1 MRTMNVDPQILEYV
15 ARWREVSPQ
24 LEAMRDQELVSTPLP
39 IAMAQLAGMVES
51 AVFLE
56 PLSNTS
62 GMVEMQRIFALLR
75 K

>member
-1 MRTMNVDPQILEYV
+1 MRAMNVDPQLLEYV

-39 IAMAQLAGMVES
+39 IAMEQLAGMVES

>member
-1 MRTMNVDPQILEYV
+1 MHAMNMDRQLVAYA

-39 IAMAQLAGMVES
+39 IAMEQLAGMVES

-62 GMVEMQRIFALLR
+62 GMVEMQRILALLR
-75 K
+75 E

>member
-1 MRTMNVDPQILEYV
+1 MDRQLVEYA

-39 IAMAQLAGMVES
+39 IAMEQLAGMVES

-62 GMVEMQRIFALLR
+62 GMVEMQRILALLR
-75 K
+75 E